1 MPLTP
6 SVLAEIVNNA
16 VNKVKES
23 RVFAAS
29 LRNGFSAYRYVQLEE
44 GTAEFSEMKV
54 LYDSYLKSGN
64 TEKFYGRFYSLVP
77 LKSTSFFPGLSRN
90 AATLLATKV
99 ADCMLVHCRH
109 IKSPDGSVSPSKTML
124 SDKEKAGLQYLGG
137 YVLHSLYKKCARM
150 STSESHQAMVL
161 LKAGKLQDKYDKQ
174 KLVSSLNRGGLWA
187 VTGHAYNVFSKT
199 EHHFRQLTSNTTGRL
214 QRVDITSITHK
225 SITDSYL
232 ISSFQ
237 NMVSDA
243 ELVPTSCV
251 SKDVLHSIV
260 KLYVRVR
267 AFSFAKDI
275 IQQHKMK
282 LKQTKGK
289 ALRKDIKRSCE
300 EQTQQ
305 RQN

>member
-29 LRNGFSAYRYVQLEE
+29 LRNEFSAYRYVQLEE

-64 TEKFYGRFYSLVP
+64 TEKFYGRFYSQVP

-124 SDKEKAGLQYLGG
+124 SDKEKAGLQYLGDMCCT
-137 YVLHSLYKKCARM
+137 VFTKSVQEC
-150 STSESHQAMVL
+150 
-161 LKAGKLQDKYDKQ
+161 LQ
-174 KLVSSLNRGGLWA
+174 
-187 VTGHAYNVFSKT
+187 
-199 EHHFRQLTSNTTGRL
+199 
-214 QRVDITSITHK
+214 
-225 SITDSYL
+225 
-232 ISSFQ
+232 
-237 NMVSDA
+237 
-243 ELVPTSCV
+243 
-251 SKDVLHSIV
+251 
-260 KLYVRVR
+260 VRV
-267 AFSFAKDI
+267 
-275 IQQHKMK
+275 
-282 LKQTKGK
+282 T
-289 ALRKDIKRSCE
+289 
-300 EQTQQ
+300 
-305 RQN
+305 RQWLS